1 MRDSVPVGRFAGVRV
16 GLHWSVLGI
25 VALVSAGLGG
35 YVLPADFPGRAPVAY
50 AVSGIIAALLLV
62 CSVLAHEIAHAVVA
76 RRNGVAVE
84 GITLWL
90 LGGMA
95 RLRGE
100 ARTAGA
106 DFRIA
111 AVGPATSFALAL
123 VFGAGGWAAAQL
135 GADEL
140 VSAVLGYLAVLNAV
154 LAVFNLVPAAPLDG
168 GRVLRAALWA
178 WRGDRFRAAVWSAW
192 AGRGFGF
199 LLIAAGIA
207 EVLARSPGGLWWVLL
222 GLFVVNMASAEEQQA
237 RIGVALAGITVG
249 DVMSGPVDTAPAEQT
264 VEQFFREAAV
274 AHRHSTLPVLDEH
287 GRPRGLVTLHDL
299 REVPVQARSG
309 TPLHQVAR
317 PLAELP
323 VAEPGEPLALVLP
336 RMTEA
341 GRGRVLVCAGG
352 ELRGIISPSDI
363 ARVLADHRLSTTLP
377 AGADLSWEPDARPPP
392 PDWWFPGQQRPR

>member
-25 VALVSAGLGG
+25 VVLVAAGLGG

-50 AVSGIIAALLLV
+50 AVGGITAALLLV
-62 CSVLAHEIAHAVVA
+62 SSVLVHELAHAVVA
-76 RRNGVAVE
+76 RRNDVAVE

-90 LGGMA
+90 LGGVA

-111 AVGPATSFALAL
+111 VVGPAASLALAL
-123 VFGAGGWAAAQL
+123 VFGAGAAATAQL

-140 VSAVLGYLAVLNAV
+140 VPAVLGYLAVLNAV

-199 LLIAAGIA
+199 LLIVAGIA
-207 EVLARSPGGLWWVLL
+207 EALARSTAGLWWVLL
-222 GLFVVNMASAEEQQA
+222 GLFVVNLASAEERQA
-237 RIGVALAGITVG
+237 RTGAALAGITAG
-249 DVMSGPVDTAPAEQT
+249 DVMSSPVDTAPAEQT
-264 VEQFFREAAV
+264 VEQFFRDAAV
-274 AHRHSTLPVLDEH
+274 SHRHSTLAVLDGH
-287 GRPRGLVTLHDL
+287 GRPSGLVALHDL
-299 REVPVQARSG
+299 RQVPVQARLG
-309 TPLHQVAR
+309 TTLHQVAR
-317 PLAELP
+317 PLADVP
-323 VAEPGEPLALVLP
+323 VVEPGEPLALVLP
-336 RMTEA
+336 QMSEA

-352 ELRGIISPSDI
+352 ELRGIISPSDV
-363 ARVLADHRLSTTLP
+363 APVLADHRLSTALP
-377 AGADLSWEPDARPPP
+377 AGADLSWEPDTRPPP
-392 PDWWFPGQQRPR
+392 PDWWFPGQQR